1 VGQVELVVPV
11 TGDDQGRNGL
21 NSAGK
26 QSQHVE
32 RRLVR
37 PVHVLQHEDSRRTCP
52 QFAHERRD
60 NLVWL
65 HATRYDL
72 LELAAGAIGDLEQW
86 TERRRGEKWIA
97 AAPEDPRRLTALC
110 AEAPQECCLSHAGLA
125 AHEHDAPP

>member
-1 VGQVELVVPV
+1 VRVELVVAV
-11 TGDDQGRNGL
+11 AGDDQGRNRL

-37 PVHVLQHEDSRRTCP
+37 PMHVLEHEDGWSACP

-60 NLVWL
+60 DLVRL

-86 TERRRGEKWIA
+86 TERARGEQRIA
-97 AAPEDPRRLTALC
+97 AAPEDPRRLAALF
-110 AEAPQECCLSHAGLA
+110 AEAP
-125 AHEHDAPP
+125 